1 MVLEEVRL
9 IWEGGIVWWDC
20 IGGGL
25 IGGLLRGID
34 SGRSG
39 SKVLM
44 VVVVELVSWGNKMVG

>member
-1 MVLEEVRL
+1 MKCGVRRSEVDL
-9 IWEGGIVWWDC
+9 GGWDC

-25 IGGLLRGID
+25 IRGLLRGID